1 MKDEAA
7 KKRYLDSV
15 NASRVKRMQWWHEAR
30 GWGIHLN
37 FSVPEKQRTGSGGV
51 FPEGMTIA

>member
-15 NASRVKRMQWWHEAR
+15 NASRVKRMQMGCGYEPAEAA
-30 GWGIHLN
+30 
-37 FSVPEKQRTGSGGV
+37 VSG
-51 FPEGMTIA
+51 A